1 MKTTSDNSLQPLRF
15 VPRALY
21 LIHVVPLTLY
31 DAFRSCFLRVH
42 FVLFASS
49 LIVPACMMCVDPSC
63 ALTALLSKWL
73 SKVDMVT
80 FN

>member
-15 VPRALY
+15 VPRALH
-21 LIHVVPLTLY
+21 LIHVVLLPY

-49 LIVPACMMCVDPSC
+49 LTVPACMMCVDPSC